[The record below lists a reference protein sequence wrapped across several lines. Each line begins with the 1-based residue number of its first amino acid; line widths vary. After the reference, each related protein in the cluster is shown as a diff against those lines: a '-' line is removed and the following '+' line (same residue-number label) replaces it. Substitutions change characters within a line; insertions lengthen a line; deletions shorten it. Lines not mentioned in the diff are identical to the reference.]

1 MRNILEVVRLVR
13 VLESDL
19 PNEEKVAQLKMVRD
33 NGDIT
38 QDEAVELVLEYWDG
52 KNFVGHRG

>member
-19 PNEEKVAQLKMVRD
+19 PNEGKIAQLKMVRD

-38 QDEAVELVLEYWDG
+38 QDEAVELVLEYWDR